1 MDEQKRILELCVDA
15 GELMLANGAEIYRAQ
30 QTMEWMAHSYG
41 ARSFHAY
48 VLTNGLIASMGGGEN
63 GEQAAVRAA
72 PRVDMNLGRISA
84 VNALSR
90 EISAGRVPLDEAFV
104 RLDAIRA
111 MRGYPGWAVA
121 LASAVAAACFSFLL
135 GSSVQDAL
143 TALAPGFA
151 VGLFSRRLGR
161 SRVPLNKLIS
171 NMLSA
176 GVVAVVSVVCTQLLG
191 LAGVACS
198 LDYVIIGGIVSLMP
212 GIALT
217 NGIRDVAN
225 CDYLSG
231 TIRAIDAVLIA
242 AGIALGVG
250 IVLRVWAFIPGVNL

>member
-1 MDEQKRILELCVDA
+1 MEGQRRILDLCVDA
-15 GELMLANGAEIYRAQ
+15 GETLLANGAEIYRVQ
-30 QTMEWMAHSYG
+30 QTMEIIARSYG
-41 ARSFHAY
+41 ARSFHVY
-48 VLTNGLIASMGGGEN
+48 VLTNGLFASMEDGGAV
-63 GEQAAVRAA
+63 QSAAVRST
-72 PRVDMNLGRISA
+72 PRVEMNLGRISA

-90 EISAGRVPLDEAFV
+90 EIVAGRVPLEEAFA
-104 RLDAIRA
+104 RLAQIRA
-111 MRGYPGWAVA
+111 TRGLPGWLMVS
-121 LASAVAAACFSFLL
+121 ASAFSAACFCYLFG
-135 GSSVQDAL
+135 GSAVDAF

-151 VGLFSRRLGR
+151 VGLFTRA
-161 SRVPLNKLIS
+161 PLNKLVS

-176 GVVAVVSVVCTQLLG
+176 GVVALVSLACVQALG

-198 LDYVIIGGIVSLMP
+198 LDKVIIGGIIPLVP
-212 GIALT
+212 GVALT

-250 IVLRVWAFIPGVNL
+250 LVLKGAALLPGVTI

>member
-1 MDEQKRILELCVDA
+1 MEEQERILALCVDA
-15 GELMLANGAEIYRAQ
+15 GETLLANGAEIYRAQ
-30 QTMEWMAHSYG
+30 QTMEWIAHSYG

-48 VLTNGLIASMGGGEN
+48 VLTNGLFASLGGEN
-63 GEQAAVRAA
+63 GERAAVRAA

-84 VNALSR
+84 VNELSR
-90 EISAGRVPLDEAFV
+90 EISAGKVPLEEAFG
-104 RLDAIRA
+104 RLAAIRA
-111 MRGYPGWAVA
+111 MRGYPGWMLA
-121 LASAVAAACFSFLL
+121 LASAAAAACFCYLFG
-135 GSSVQDAL
+135 GSAQDAL
-143 TALAPGFA
+143 AALTPGFA

-161 SRVPLNKLIS
+161 TRAPLNKLVS
-171 NMLSA
+171 NMLSS
-176 GVVAVVSVVCTQLLG
+176 GVVALVSVTCVHLLALVG
-191 LAGVACS
+191 IACS
-198 LDYVIIGGIVSLMP
+198 LNHVIIGGIVSLMP

-250 IVLRVWAFIPGVNL
+250 VVLRAAAFLPGVHI